1 MYRVRMIISGIILH
15 DDLEPVYMLVEG
27 EQKDKKAPAQ
37 LLERGLFLLQL
48 GQFKSCHLI
57 PSGNI
62 YG

>member
-37 LLERGLFLLQL
+37 LLERGLFLL
-48 GQFKSCHLI
+48 
-57 PSGNI
+57 
-62 YG
+62 